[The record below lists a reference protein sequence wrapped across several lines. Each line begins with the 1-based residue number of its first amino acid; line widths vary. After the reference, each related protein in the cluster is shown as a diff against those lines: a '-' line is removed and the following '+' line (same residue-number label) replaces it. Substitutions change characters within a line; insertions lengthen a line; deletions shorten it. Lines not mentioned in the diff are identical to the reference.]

1 MLNKKVLITGGL
13 GFIGSNLA
21 KKCLELGA
29 DVEIFSST
37 LEKEI
42 NINDFRS
49 RLKVTLGDI
58 TNYGDVK
65 KAVVEKDFIF
75 HLAGQTSH
83 LVAMENP
90 YLDIDANLVGTIN
103 VLEAC
108 RKLNKGAKILGI
120 GTISQVGLTEKESEE
135 GLKDDPVEI
144 YSANKLITEK
154 YFQIYNNSYGVKSC
168 FLRLSTVYGQ
178 RQRLDNAKRGI
189 TNYFIGRLFRG
200 EDITVYGKGDFIRE
214 YLHIDDVV
222 DALILAA
229 VKDVEGVFV
238 LGGDRMKFIE
248 MASKCVEVFREITG
262 KEGKMKFVEF
272 PEYEKKID
280 AGNNYVNCLKAK
292 EVLGWYPKTRFEQ
305 GIKKTIN
312 YYLKEN
318 KLEGYL
324 KC

>member
-120 GTISQVGLTEKESEE
+120 GTISQVGLSEKESKE

-154 YFQIYNNSYGVKSC
+154 YFQIYNN
-168 FLRLSTVYGQ
+168 
-178 RQRLDNAKRGI
+178 
-189 TNYFIGRLFRG
+189 
-200 EDITVYGKGDFIRE
+200 
-214 YLHIDDVV
+214 
-222 DALILAA
+222 
-229 VKDVEGVFV
+229 
-238 LGGDRMKFIE
+238 
-248 MASKCVEVFREITG
+248 
-262 KEGKMKFVEF
+262 
-272 PEYEKKID
+272 
-280 AGNNYVNCLKAK
+280 
-292 EVLGWYPKTRFEQ
+292 
-305 GIKKTIN
+305 
-312 YYLKEN
+312 
-318 KLEGYL
+318 
-324 KC
+324 